1 MYVVMIAMAFLLAVS
16 VLILYGTIMERKGL
30 LVFGLCLLVCIGLL
44 EFIGAIVICLY
55 GVEESHVLTKDLN
68 KTFTRLIYNYDEDP
82 RAARIMKI
90 VQEYVS
96 LFQAL
101 FLCTPFFSF

>member
-1 MYVVMIAMAFLLAVS
+1 MFSRYHYWYCMYVVMVAMAFLLAVC
-16 VLILYGTIMERKGL
+16 VLVLYGTVMERKGL
-30 LVFGLCLLVCIGLL
+30 LVLGLILLVCIGIL

-68 KTFTRLIYNYDEDP
+68 KTFTRLIYNYDDDP
-82 RAARIMKI
+82 RASRIMKI

-96 LFQAL
+96 
-101 FLCTPFFSF
+101 CS